1 MKNNIFHLLLLK
13 VGDVNNLLVPALGCS
28 VLFTTIVLIGLIAK
42 WYLLAFFAV
51 ILSISNIMLV
61 VLGRKAYLQQIN
73 KNLYDNIIQQLK
85 KAGLQKFDLNEVFE
99 GARIPYK
106 RIKEASIEVYKTFI
120 SNFLRDYIID
130 ERERKALHLLA
141 EKLLLSRE
149 QAEELEKQCKGR
161 IYGEQLSL
169 KLNDKNLTT
178 KDEYEL
184 AKIRNILGLTD
195 EDIYKATKDNAI
207 EAYKTLFRKFA
218 ESGISNAKELEELL
232 RLSRSTGLSPEKAA
246 TVSQKEAKEL
256 YRRTVT
262 IICQDG
268 IITEEE
274 ENIIEK
280 LENLLQL
287 PKDMLEPYGR
297 QIIRIKELSQ
307 IRRGK
312 LPFID
317 HDGSFY
323 LKSTEL
329 CHWFSYC
336 KFQYQTRNGMKELYG
351 KLIVTDRRIIFT
363 APERSIEFQIKKII
377 NVGLLNNSVVLELSS
392 TKGQGWYYVN
402 DSEKLE
408 IIIEALIR
416 RTNYL
421 LAERL
426 DKAQTRHI
434 PDDVKIKVWHRDGGK
449 CVKCGAAEYL
459 EYDHIIPFSRG
470 GASTENN
477 VQLLC
482 RKCNLSKR
490 DELL

>member
-1 MKNNIFHLLLLK
+1 MKNISHLLLLK
-13 VGDVNNLLVPALGCS
+13 IGDINNLLIPALGCS
-28 VLFTTIVLIGLIAK
+28 VLFTVVVLVGLVAK
-42 WYLLAFFAV
+42 WYLLAFFAAA
-51 ILSISNIMLV
+51 LSIPSITLI
-61 VLGRKAYLQQIN
+61 VLGRKTYLQQIRS
-73 KNLYDNIIQQLK
+73 NLYDNIIQQLK
-85 KAGLQKFDLNEVFE
+85 KTGLQRFDLNEVFE
-99 GARIPYK
+99 GIKIPYK

-120 SNFLRDYIID
+120 SNFLRDYTID
-130 ERERKALHLLA
+130 EKERKAICLLSQ
-141 EKLLLSRE
+141 KLLISQE

-161 IYGEQLSL
+161 IYDKQLSL
-169 KLNDKNLTT
+169 RLNDKNLTT
-178 KDEYEL
+178 TKEYEL

-207 EAYKTLFRKFA
+207 EAYKKLFRKFS
-218 ESGISNAKELEELL
+218 EFGISNAKELEELL

-246 TVSQKEAKEL
+246 KVSQEEVKEL
-256 YRRTVT
+256 YRRTVA

-268 IITEEE
+268 TITEEE

-280 LENLLQL
+280 IKNLLHL
-287 PKDMLEPYGR
+287 SNDMIAPYDK
-297 QIIRIKELSQ
+297 QISRIKEFSQ

-312 LPFID
+312 LPLIN
-317 HDGSFY
+317 HEGSFY

-329 CHWFSYC
+329 CHWFDYC
-336 KFQYQTRNGMKELYG
+336 RFQYQTRSGSKELCG

-363 APERSIEFQIKKII
+363 APERSIEFPIRKII
-377 NVGLLNNSVVLELSS
+377 NVNLSNSYIALELSS
-392 TKGQGWYYVN
+392 TRGQGWYYV
-402 DSEKLE
+402 DDPEKLE

-426 DKAQTRHI
+426 DKTQTRHI
-434 PDDVKIKVWHRDGGK
+434 PDDIKIKVWHRDGGK
-449 CVKCGAAEYL
+449 CIKCGALEYL

-470 GASTENN
+470 GASSENN

-490 DELL
+490 DELI